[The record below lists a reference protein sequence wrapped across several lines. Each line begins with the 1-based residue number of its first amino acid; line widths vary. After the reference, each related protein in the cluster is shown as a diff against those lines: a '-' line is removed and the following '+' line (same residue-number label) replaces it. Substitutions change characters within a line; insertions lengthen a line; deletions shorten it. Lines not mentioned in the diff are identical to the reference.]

1 MHNSVSIR
9 KAGNKFRIVPWR
21 RELYAHVICVS
32 FYFIFS
38 KFYFSQLVIPPL
50 FSSCPVVQNLSLI
63 SASLFLSTIC
73 SLVDVS
79 AQLDSLVLFLHSSLF
94 SSAPAVPMPGRI
106 GTRRRRPTTR
116 ELINLAA
123 EEFTSGN
130 EALRLYTYTHQARQA
145 YVELC
150 VCSGKGIRAY
160 EQAVLVLSLS
170 PFC

>member
-1 MHNSVSIR
+1 MLFV
-9 KAGNKFRIVPWR
+9 FR
-21 RELYAHVICVS
+21 
-32 FYFIFS
+32 FIL
-38 KFYFSQLVIPPL
+38 FSQNFTSPNSSSLLSSLLVRLSKI
-50 FSSCPVVQNLSLI
+50 LSLI

-73 SLVDVS
+73 SLGVS